1 MKIIYDNVIL
11 KQFST
16 SFCFLQRNINNSILP
31 KFGNPKKPYK
41 RGQNDHYSNQGI
53 NDTIKKK
60 QPKPKP
66 RTQGY
71 RQINIKCH
79 MPSLA
84 RQGRK
89 IYSLANS
96 NYHYWWTAVR
106 KLRVGFNTFA
116 VTNHHRRQSFFG
128 IFRPQAVSF
137 LFIVSIL
144 CRHSSF
150 TLLNRCHIALY
161 FFISSHVLSAIFLS
175 DVIS

>member
-1 MKIIYDNVIL
+1 
-11 KQFST
+11 
-16 SFCFLQRNINNSILP
+16 
-31 KFGNPKKPYK
+31 
-41 RGQNDHYSNQGI
+41 
-53 NDTIKKK
+53 
-60 QPKPKP
+60 
-66 RTQGY
+66 
-71 RQINIKCH
+71 

-116 VTNHHRRQSFFG
+116 ATNHHRRQSFFG

-137 LFIVSIL
+137 LFIISIL

-161 FFISSHVLSAIFLS
+161 FFLSSHVLSAIFLS
-175 DVIS
+175 ITRTYMRTITSNSSSKTRGAAAPRTRITWRSFLGLEEPSLRLLRSAKL

>member
-1 MKIIYDNVIL
+1 
-11 KQFST
+11 
-16 SFCFLQRNINNSILP
+16 
-31 KFGNPKKPYK
+31 
-41 RGQNDHYSNQGI
+41 
-53 NDTIKKK
+53 
-60 QPKPKP
+60 
-66 RTQGY
+66 
-71 RQINIKCH
+71 

-116 VTNHHRRQSFFG
+116 ATNHHRRQSFFG

-137 LFIVSIL
+137 LFIISIL

-161 FFISSHVLSAIFLS
+161 FFLSSHVLSAIFLS
-175 DVIS
+175 DVRLDVRQQWKPYYHIYIYVVLLLLIILSTIVIYNYTIIYYIILCIHGNTVIGFHCRGE